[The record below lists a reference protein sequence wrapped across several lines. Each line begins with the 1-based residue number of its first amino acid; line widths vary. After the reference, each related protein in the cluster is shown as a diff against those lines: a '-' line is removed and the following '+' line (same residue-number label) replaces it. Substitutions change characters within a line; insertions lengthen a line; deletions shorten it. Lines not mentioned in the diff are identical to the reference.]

1 MVIESYPFRNS
12 SYGKGNNNNS
22 SSSDSSSNN
31 SNCNSIGNSNNVSN
45 SNNKPIHYKQLV
57 NYLPDDIISL
67 FTTRG
72 VIVECHTCKYTYV
85 DRQARDYFT
94 YDYSICPNCKG
105 FNVLLPKDGNNNSSS
120 NKKKYSIILERE
132 YYNASSAI
140 PFLAR
145 KDIPSDARVEVTL
158 TFNSKDDAIK
168 FIAWLNDKVNS
179 SSNSSNSIK
188 VLVTTH

>member
-1 MVIESYPFRNS
+1 MMVIESYPFRNS
-12 SYGKGNNNNS
+12 SYGKGNNNS
-22 SSSDSSSNN
+22 SSSSSSINN
-31 SNCNSIGNSNNVSN
+31 GDCNGNSNSVGNG
-45 SNNKPIHYKQLV
+45 SNNTKPIHYKQLV

-72 VIVECHTCKYTYV
+72 VIVECHTCKHIYV
-85 DRQARDYFT
+85 DRQARDYYT

-105 FNVLLPKDGNNNSSS
+105 FNVLLPKDGNNNNS
-120 NKKKYSIILERE
+120 NKKKHSLILERE

-168 FIAWLNDKVNS
+168 FIAWLSDKVNS
-179 SSNSSNSIK
+179 SSNSNSIK

>member
-1 MVIESYPFRNS
+1 
-12 SYGKGNNNNS
+12 
-22 SSSDSSSNN
+22 
-31 SNCNSIGNSNNVSN
+31 
-45 SNNKPIHYKQLV
+45 
-57 NYLPDDIISL
+57 L

-72 VIVECHTCKYTYV
+72 VIVECHTCKHIYV

-105 FNVLLPKDGNNNSSS
+105 FNVLLPKDGNNNNSS
-120 NKKKYSIILERE
+120 NKKKHSLILERE

-168 FIAWLNDKVNS
+168 FIAWLSDKVNS
-179 SSNSSNSIK
+179 SSNSIK

>member
-1 MVIESYPFRNS
+1 MVIESYPFKNS
-12 SYGKGNNNNS
+12 SYGKGNNNNGS
-22 SSSDSSSNN
+22 SSSSSSNN
-31 SNCNSIGNSNNVSN
+31 GNSNSINN
-45 SNNKPIHYKQLV
+45 SNNTKPIHYKQLV
-57 NYLPDDIISL
+57 NYLKPDDIITL
-67 FTTRG
+67 FVTKG
-72 VIVECHTCKYTYV
+72 VIVECHTCKHIYV

-105 FNVLLPKDGNNNSSS
+105 FNVLLPKDGNNNSS
-120 NKKKYSIILERE
+120 NKRKHSLILERE

-168 FIAWLNDKVNS
+168 FIAWLSDKVNS
-179 SSNSSNSIK
+179 SSNSSSNSIK

>member
-1 MVIESYPFRNS
+1 MMVIESYPFKNS
-12 SYGKGNNNNS
+12 SYSKGNNNNNNG
-22 SSSDSSSNN
+22 SSNN
-31 SNCNSIGNSNNVSN
+31 GDCNGNSNSICNGN
-45 SNNKPIHYKQLV
+45 SKPIHYKQLV

-67 FTTRG
+67 FATRG
-72 VIVECHTCKYTYV
+72 VVVECHTCEYIYV

-105 FNVLLPKDGNNNSSS
+105 FNVLLPKDGNNNSS
-120 NKKKYSIILERE
+120 NKKKHSLILERE

-145 KDIPSDARVEVTL
+145 EDIPSDARVEVTL

-168 FIAWLNDKVNS
+168 FIAWLSDKVNS
-179 SSNSSNSIK
+179 SSSNSIK

>member
-1 MVIESYPFRNS
+1 M
-12 SYGKGNNNNS
+12 
-22 SSSDSSSNN
+22 
-31 SNCNSIGNSNNVSN
+31 
-45 SNNKPIHYKQLV
+45 V

-72 VIVECHTCKYTYV
+72 VIVECHTCKHIYV
-85 DRQARDYFT
+85 DRQARDYYT

-105 FNVLLPKDGNNNSSS
+105 FNVLLPKNGNNNSS
-120 NKKKYSIILERE
+120 NKKHSLILERE

-168 FIAWLNDKVNS
+168 FIAWLSDKVNS
-179 SSNSSNSIK
+179 SSNSSSNSIK

>member
-1 MVIESYPFRNS
+1 MMVIESYPFRNS
-12 SYGKGNNNNS
+12 SYGKGNNNNGN
-22 SSSDSSSNN
+22 DNSSSNSN
-31 SNCNSIGNSNNVSN
+31 NGNCNSIGNGNNT
-45 SNNKPIHYKQLV
+45 KPIHYKQLV
-57 NYLPDDIISL
+57 NYLKPDDIISL

-72 VIVECHTCKYTYV
+72 VIVECHTCEYAYV

-105 FNVLLPKDGNNNSSS
+105 FNVLLPKDGNNSS
-120 NKKKYSIILERE
+120 NNSKKKHSLILERE

-168 FIAWLNDKVNS
+168 FIAWLSDKVN

>member
-1 MVIESYPFRNS
+1 MMVIESYPFRNS
-12 SYGKGNNNNS
+12 SYGKGNNNNGS
-22 SSSDSSSNN
+22 SSSSNN
-31 SNCNSIGNSNNVSN
+31 NGNSNSIGNGSNNVGN
-45 SNNKPIHYKQLV
+45 TKPIHYKQLV

-72 VIVECHTCKYTYV
+72 VIVECHTCKYIYV
-85 DRQARDYFT
+85 DRQARDYYT

-105 FNVLLPKDGNNNSSS
+105 FNVLLPKDGNNNSS
-120 NKKKYSIILERE
+120 NKKHSLILERE

-168 FIAWLNDKVNS
+168 FIAWLSDKVNS
-179 SSNSSNSIK
+179 SSNSSSNSIK

>member
-1 MVIESYPFRNS
+1 MVIESYPFKNS
-12 SYGKGNNNNS
+12 SYGKGNNNNNGS
-22 SSSDSSSNN
+22 SSSSNN
-31 SNCNSIGNSNNVSN
+31 GNCNSICNGNNT
-45 SNNKPIHYKQLV
+45 KPIHYKQLV

-72 VIVECHTCKYTYV
+72 VIVECHTCEYIYV
-85 DRQARDYFT
+85 DRQARNYFT

-105 FNVLLPKDGNNNSSS
+105 FNVLLPKDGNNNNSNS
-120 NKKKYSIILERE
+120 NKKKHSLILERE

-168 FIAWLNDKVNS
+168 FIAWLSDKVNS

>member
-1 MVIESYPFRNS
+1 M
-12 SYGKGNNNNS
+12 
-22 SSSDSSSNN
+22 
-31 SNCNSIGNSNNVSN
+31 
-45 SNNKPIHYKQLV
+45 V
-57 NYLPDDIISL
+57 NYLKPDDIITL
-67 FTTRG
+67 FVTKG
-72 VIVECHTCKYTYV
+72 VIVECHTCKYAYV

-105 FNVLLPKDGNNNSSS
+105 FNVLLPKDGNNNNNSNS
-120 NKKKYSIILERE
+120 NKRKLSLILERE

-145 KDIPSDARVEVTL
+145 KDIPRDARVEVTL

-168 FIAWLNDKVNS
+168 FIAWLSDKVNS
-179 SSNSSNSIK
+179 SSNSSSNSIK

>member
-1 MVIESYPFRNS
+1 MVIESYPFKNS
-12 SYGKGNNNNS
+12 SYGKGNNNNGS
-22 SSSDSSSNN
+22 SSSSNN
-31 SNCNSIGNSNNVSN
+31 NGECNSIGNCSNT
-45 SNNKPIHYKQLV
+45 KPIHYKQLV

-72 VIVECHTCKYTYV
+72 VIVECHTCKYIYV
-85 DRQARDYFT
+85 DRQARDYYT

-105 FNVLLPKDGNNNSSS
+105 FNLLLPKDGNNNSS
-120 NKKKYSIILERE
+120 NKKKHSLILERE

-145 KDIPSDARVEVTL
+145 KDIPSDVRVEVTL

-168 FIAWLNDKVNS
+168 FIAWLSDKDSN
-179 SSNSSNSIK
+179 SNSSNSIK